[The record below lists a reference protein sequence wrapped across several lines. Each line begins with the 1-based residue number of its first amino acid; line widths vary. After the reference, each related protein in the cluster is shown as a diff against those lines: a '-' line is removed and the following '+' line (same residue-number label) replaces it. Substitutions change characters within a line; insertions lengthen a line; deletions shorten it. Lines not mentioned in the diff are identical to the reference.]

1 MGAAVSRNILL
12 EKKKVGLVSFTPSA
26 SEHIKSFAFPHGVV
40 MVAFASAVAVAAN
53 LPDAAGED
61 FNDLLGA
68 IYSHLL
74 AGTDGGDPRGF
85 VAASASGCLAAALE
99 GIRAGT
105 QVSGAAGAGTVADP
119 AAVAGGSVVASGL
132 AAALHVYCVPLTAT
146 VDECATG

>member
-1 MGAAVSRNILL
+1 
-12 EKKKVGLVSFTPSA
+12 
-26 SEHIKSFAFPHGVV
+26 

-132 AAALHVYCVPLTAT
+132 AAALHVCCVPRTAT
-146 VDECATG
+146 VGECATG